1 MDVMS
6 VHEQQQQQH
15 LQRPVMD
22 CSVISLGEGL
32 MSVHGREGEEAQEVS
47 ARKTFG
53 APPKSRGGAAA
64 VSATVTEDDLLAAH
78 GDEEKV
84 ERLLLMTLPALSGCL
99 CVSSGAGHPFTAC
112 LVSLHQSADGLLG
125 GGSLGFNGSQALTVA
140 QAKKCPLMRQG
151 LSMGIAQVLSPMNPT
166 PCHNAIRTRKHKK
179 ISHGPQKPLC

>member
-1 MDVMS
+1 MS

-53 APPKSRGGAAA
+53 APPKSRGGAAP

-78 GDEEKV
+78 GDEENV
-84 ERLLLMTLPALSGCL
+84 ERLLLMTLPALSSCL
-99 CVSSGAGHPFTAC
+99 CVSSGPGIH
-112 LVSLHQSADGLLG
+112 LRRVSCHCTS
-125 GGSLGFNGSQALTVA
+125 
-140 QAKKCPLMRQG
+140 PLMGFWGGAALG
-151 LSMGIAQVLSPMNPT
+151 LMAAR
-166 PCHNAIRTRKHKK
+166 H
-179 ISHGPQKPLC
+179 